1 MAIDPTCGMTV
12 EPATAAGSH
21 AYGGTTYYF
30 CGRHCLDRF
39 RADPARYAT
48 KAQSAQAAVS
58 ASASP
63 MAMSP
68 AGQPATAAASPLMM
82 PTSAKK
88 RGLTMLEPARPT
100 GPTATDPVCGMMVYH
115 STAAA
120 THTHQGTTY
129 YFCCTGCQT
138 RFIAN
143 PDRYL
148 HPERYKPAAPAA
160 AVPGQKYVCPMCPK
174 VESPVPSPCPT
185 CGMALEPAIVAPVT
199 RTDYVCPM
207 HPEVRQSTPG
217 ACSLCGMALEPQT
230 VMPEEVENPELID
243 MRRRFWWCLPP
254 SLVVMGLA
262 MADMIPGRP
271 LHGVLS
277 QGSLNWAQCLLAT
290 PVVLWGGRPFFE
302 RGWQS
307 VRSGHFNMFTL
318 IALGTGAAYLY
329 SLVATIAP
337 GLMPPSAGHDEHGIA
352 VYFEA
357 AAMITVLVLLGQ
369 VLELRARG
377 QTSSAIRA
385 LLRLAPTVAQRVRAD
400 GQDETIPLDAVQPG
414 DRLRVRPGD
423 HVPVDGTV
431 LEGRSTV
438 DESMLTGEPLPVEKS
453 AGLAVTAGTLNGTGS
468 FVMRAE
474 RVGAET
480 LLSKIVR
487 MVSEAQRSRAPIQ
500 RLADVVAGYF
510 VPMVVG
516 VSLTAGLAWWFLGPE
531 PRLAHALVSAVAVL
545 IIACPC
551 ALGLATPMS
560 IMVGTGR
567 GATAGVLVRHAE
579 ALETLEKVDTLVF
592 DKTGTL
598 TEGAPTLRTVVARAP
613 FVEQDLLRWIA
624 SLEQGSEHPLA
635 AAIVSG
641 ARTRGVTLVPAQDFQ
656 ALPGKGVTGMVEG
669 KRVAIG
675 TASLLAEVAKVPSE
689 TLTPLSAEADRLR
702 STGQSAM
709 LVAVDGQAAGLIAVA
724 DAIKATTPEAIRALR
739 EDGLRLVMLTGDN
752 RTTAEAVARELGV
765 TEVIADV
772 LPDQKQDVVRRLQAE
787 GRVVGM
793 AGDGVND
800 APALAQAN
808 VGIAMGTGAAVAL
821 ETAGITLVKG
831 DLRGLVRARRLS
843 RATMANIRQNLAFAF
858 LYNIIGVP
866 VAAGLLYPIWGLL
879 LSPMLA
885 SAAMTFSSV
894 SVITNALR
902 LRRAAL

>member
-1 MAIDPTCGMTV
+1 MAIDPICGMTV
-12 EPATAAGSH
+12 EPATAAGAHDH
-21 AYGGTTYYF
+21 AGVTYHF
-30 CGRHCLDRF
+30 CSRHCLDRF
-39 RADPARYAT
+39 RADPARYTSQTQPVPAST
-48 KAQSAQAAVS
+48 TRESKAQMAAAPPA
-58 ASASP
+58 ASA
-63 MAMSP
+63 
-68 AGQPATAAASPLMM
+68 GAAPLMM
-82 PTSAKK
+82 PTSTKK
-88 RGLTMLEPARPT
+88 RGLTMVEPARPT
-100 GPTATDPVCGMMVYH
+100 GPTAIDPVCSMMVYH

-120 THTHQGTTY
+120 THTYQGTTY
-129 YFCCTGCQT
+129 YFCCVGCQT
-138 RFIAN
+138 RFSAN

-148 HPERYKPAAPAA
+148 HPERYQPAAPAA
-160 AVPGQKYVCPMCPK
+160 AVPGQKYVCPMCPE
-174 VESPVPSPCPT
+174 VESPVPAPCPT
-185 CGMALEPAIVAPVT
+185 CGMALEPSILAPVT
-199 RTDYVCPM
+199 QTDYVCPM
-207 HPEVRQSTPG
+207 HPDVRKATPG
-217 ACSLCGMALEPQT
+217 ACPECGMALEPQT
-230 VMPEEVENPELID
+230 VTPEEPENPELVD
-243 MRRRFWWCLPP
+243 MRRRFWWCVGPALA
-254 SLVVMGLA
+254 VMGLA

-271 LHGVLS
+271 VQGLLS
-277 QGSLNWAQCLLAT
+277 QSALNWVQCVIAT
-290 PVVLWGGRPFFE
+290 PVVVWGGHPFFE

-307 VRSGHFNMFTL
+307 LRSRRFNMFTL

-329 SLVATIAP
+329 SVVATLAP
-337 GLMPPSAGHDEHGIA
+337 GLLPPSAGHDAHGVA

-385 LLRLAPTVAQRVRAD
+385 LLRLAPALAQRVRAD
-400 GQDETIPLDAVQPG
+400 GQDETIPLAAVQPG

-438 DESMLTGEPLPVEKS
+438 DESMLTGEPLPVDKA
-453 AGLAVTAGTLNGTGS
+453 AGLAVTAGTVNGTGS

-480 LLSKIVR
+480 LLSKIVQ
-487 MVSEAQRSRAPIQ
+487 MVGDAQRSRAPIQ

-510 VPMVVG
+510 VPIVVS
-516 VSLTAGLAWWFLGPE
+516 VALLAGLAWWFFGPE
-531 PRLAHALVSAVAVL
+531 PRFAHALVSAVAVL

-579 ALETLEKVDTLVF
+579 ALETFEKVDTLVF

-598 TEGAPTLRTVVARAP
+598 TEGAPTLRTVTARAP
-613 FVEQDLLRWIA
+613 FTEQDLLRWGA

-635 AAIVSG
+635 AAIVAG
-641 ARTRGVTLVPAQDFQ
+641 ARARGITPVPARDFQ
-656 ALPGKGVTGMVEG
+656 ALPGKGVIGMVDG
-669 KRVAIG
+669 KRLAIG
-675 TASLLAEVAKVPSE
+675 TAALLIERAQVPAEQVG
-689 TLTPLSAEADRLR
+689 PLSAEADRLR
-702 STGQSAM
+702 TTGQSAM

-739 EDGLRLVMLTGDN
+739 AEGLRLVMLTGDN
-752 RTTAEAVARELGV
+752 RTTADAVARELGV
-765 TEVIADV
+765 TEVIADL
-772 LPDQKQDVVRRLQAE
+772 LPDQKLDVIRRLQSE
-787 GRVVGM
+787 GRVVAM

-821 ETAGITLVKG
+821 ETAGMTLVKG

-843 RATMANIRQNLAFAF
+843 TATMANIRQNLAFAF
-858 LYNIIGVP
+858 LYNLIGVP

-902 LRRAAL
+902 LRRLPL